1 MAIAKRF
8 ALRGDTIMA
17 ITKLFELQANAN
29 AKKKKK
35 LQTQHVSREESNPD
49 VHITSSKYHSTNS
62 VFKILVN

>member
-35 LQTQHVSREESNPD
+35 
-49 VHITSSKYHSTNS
+49 ITDTTR
-62 VFKILVN
+62 IPRRIEP

>member
-29 AKKKKK
+29 AKKKK
-35 LQTQHVSREESNPD
+35 
-49 VHITSSKYHSTNS
+49 ITDTTR
-62 VFKILVN
+62 IPRRIEP

>member
-29 AKKKKK
+29 AKKKKNYRHNTYPAK
-35 LQTQHVSREESNPD
+35 NRTLIYILLAVNTTQP
-49 VHITSSKYHSTNS
+49 TQFSKYW
-62 VFKILVN
+62 